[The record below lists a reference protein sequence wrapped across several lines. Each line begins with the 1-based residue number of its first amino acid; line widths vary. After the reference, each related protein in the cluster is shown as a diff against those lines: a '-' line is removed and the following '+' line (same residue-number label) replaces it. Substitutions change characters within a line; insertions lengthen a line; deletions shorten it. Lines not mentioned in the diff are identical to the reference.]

1 MAILK
6 HEQLCLV
13 GYSNIFIL
21 LSLKVENN
29 KHYFF
34 IIVLVLSYSNA
45 FVNKMLLDWYLN
57 QYLHVFPALQK
68 LSSTGNDR
76 IKNLVRDKEG
86 LDGIFVAVA
95 LN

>member
-1 MAILK
+1 MNSCI
-6 HEQLCLV
+6 QLAYL
-13 GYSNIFIL
+13 NIFML

-34 IIVLVLSYSNA
+34 VIVLVLSKCNA
-45 FVNKMLLDWYLN
+45 FVNKMLLAWYLN
-57 QYLHVFPALQK
+57 QYLRVFPALEK

-76 IKNLVRDKEG
+76 IKNLGWDKEC